1 MVKISDPISKIL
13 DVSKENNSVLIKDLQ
28 EIADDSHSVVLA
40 LIAPYVGKKVSP
52 TREISAFIG
61 LSEEFGVETVLGE
74 IKAEMPESD
83 GLILLLNSPGGLVQ
97 SSYKIARALRKNFKD
112 VRVFV
117 PHIAASGGTLVSL
130 IGNEIVMGLMSQL
143 SPIDPQSDSDGESY
157 SCAAVPKSFQNV
169 TSYFENKTEADAP
182 YTYKLLADKFDPIF
196 IEECLGV
203 CTMMED
209 YTKEILSYS
218 GYKEDEVKNISRKL
232 VMGYSTHEEVINF
245 DKAKT
250 LGLRV
255 VEDIKYSKEWNI
267 LRKWLGNYLLTSA
280 DKHVIRYVLPQDGKI
295 EKKTEQEEHK
305 E

>member
-1 MVKISDPISKIL
+1 MVIISDPLSKIL
-13 DVSKENNSVLIKDLQ
+13 DVSKENNSGLIKDLQ
-28 EIADDSHSVVLA
+28 EIANDNNSVVLA

-52 TREISAFIG
+52 TKEISAFIG
-61 LSEEFGVETVLGE
+61 LSEEFGVETVLSE
-74 IKAEMPESD
+74 IKKENPNSE

-112 VRVFV
+112 IRVFV
-117 PHIAASGGTLVSL
+117 PHIAASGGTLISL

-143 SPIDPQSDSDGESY
+143 SPIDPQSNSNGESY

-169 TSYFENKTEADAP
+169 TSYFENKTEDDAP

-218 GYKEDEVKNISRKL
+218 GYKEDEIKDISRKL
-232 VMGYSTHEEVINF
+232 VLGYSTHEEVINF
-245 DKAKT
+245 DKAKR
-250 LGLRV
+250 LGIRV
-255 VEDIKYSKEWNI
+255 VEDVKYSKEWNT
-267 LRKWLGNYLLTSA
+267 LRMWLGNYLLTSA
-280 DKHVIRYVLPQDGKI
+280 DKHVIRYVLPQAGEMENKI
-295 EKKTEQEEHK
+295 EMEDIKK
-305 E
+305 